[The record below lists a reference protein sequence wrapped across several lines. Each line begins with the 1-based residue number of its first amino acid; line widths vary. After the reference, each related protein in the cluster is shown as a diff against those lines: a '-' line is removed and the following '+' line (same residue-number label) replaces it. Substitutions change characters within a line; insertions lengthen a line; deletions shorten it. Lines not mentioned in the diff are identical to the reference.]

1 MMIPGSRFI
10 GFNPARKRAV
20 DAFREARVPVVEGD
34 NLRDLWQHLYDGE
47 DFPDSGEG
55 D

>member
-1 MMIPGSRFI
+1 
-10 GFNPARKRAV
+10 
-20 DAFREARVPVVEGD
+20 VEGD